1 MLGAIIVATTSLTDK
16 KGYVTEAATLRRS
29 CKLLAIRWQCIL

>member
-16 KGYVTEAATLRRS
+16 KESSMNTTPASDYREGQAPPNSER
-29 CKLLAIRWQCIL
+29 